1 MNTWVKTAGVSAV
14 VLSALWWMQPRPSDR
29 TEGVVEISLMV
40 GPLAGSLE
48 EEVREFE
55 RLSAERHKADPSY
68 PVYRIV
74 SGQTA
79 AANMIDDPTRFL
91 VAVAGG
97 VAPDVV
103 FFDRYAVPQWASR
116 GTFSKLDDF
125 LAADRK
131 RWAEWQAA
139 LAKDPTVPAPW
150 PGAAPEKSG
159 LPGVPDRAAVTPIA
173 QSDFYAPCWDEA
185 TFTDPRTGAHGV
197 YGVPSTADN
206 RVLLY
211 NKDLLIRHGFTN
223 AVGEAKPPATWEEL
237 ETMAVKMTERDEKG
251 GFKSMG
257 FIPKHGD
264 SWLYMYGWQAGG
276 QFMTPDGK
284 RCTLNHP
291 RIEYA
296 LDWLTKLYDQLG
308 GAENVETF
316 EKSFQQGA
324 LDPFITGKVAMKI
337 DGVWRMADLAFYGR
351 DLNLGAAPPPIPASE
366 LAAGKKPIS
375 WVGGFAYAI
384 PSTAREKKGAW
395 ELIRFLASQRAHEIR
410 MSYEQLNSLSQGRAF
425 IPRQYPNRAQNEWGY
440 NTYVVNNPALEPKF
454 KAAMKVF
461 NDLLPDS
468 YYRPATP
475 VGMKMWNAQRDA
487 MEEAIRKKRTPKDA
501 LDYHTAIVQ
510 RDLDQ
515 VLTPPPGKPITNWTW
530 FIALYLGILALGSVL
545 VYQYDTRT
553 GAYQWLDRVVKKI
566 RPGKSDT
573 PPSVVEGKQGSFF
586 RAQWRDGVLFALPV
600 ILGFMLFTGGPMLF
614 SFIISFCKYDSLNP
628 TVFTGLANYTFML
641 TGDALFWK
649 ALWNT
654 VFMVIG
660 IPLGMGVG
668 LGIALL
674 LNCNVKGMPVWR
686 TFFYLPSIVPAVASC
701 ILWIWIFN
709 PNNGL
714 LNTLLGAAGIQG
726 PNWLQDEATSKG
738 SLILMGLWTAGGGM
752 IVWLAG
758 LKGISQSYYEAAAID
773 GANAWQQFRNITLPL
788 LTPYIFFNLIMGMIG
803 TFQIFTQAFMMTN
816 GGPVNST
823 LFFAYHLFNNAFRYL
838 DMGYA
843 AAMAWFLFVIVLA
856 LTGLQMRGS
865 KKWVHYEG

>member
-1 MNTWVKTAGVSAV
+1 
-14 VLSALWWMQPRPSDR
+14 
-29 TEGVVEISLMV
+29 
-40 GPLAGSLE
+40 
-48 EEVREFE
+48 
-55 RLSAERHKADPSY
+55 
-68 PVYRIV
+68 
-74 SGQTA
+74 
-79 AANMIDDPTRFL
+79 
-91 VAVAGG
+91 

-125 LAADRK
+125 LAADQK
-131 RWAEWQAA
+131 RWVEWQAA
-139 LAKDPTVPAPW
+139 LAKDPSVPAPW

-211 NKDLLIRHGFTN
+211 NKDILIRHGFTN

-384 PSTAREKKGAW
+384 PSTAREKEGAW

-515 VLTPPPGKPITNWTW
+515 VLTPPPANPSRAGPGSSPCISASSPSDRCWSTSTTPAPGRTN
-530 FIALYLGILALGSVL
+530 GS
-545 VYQYDTRT
+545 T
-553 GAYQWLDRVVKKI
+553 AIVKKI
-566 RPGKSDT
+566 RPGKSDA

-654 VFMVIG
+654 CLHG
-660 IPLGMGVG
+660 HRHSARHGGGAGHRPAAQLQRQGHAGV
-668 LGIALL
+668 AHLL
-674 LNCNVKGMPVWR
+674 L
-686 TFFYLPSIVPAVASC
+686 PA
-701 ILWIWIFN
+701 
-709 PNNGL
+709 
-714 LNTLLGAAGIQG
+714 QHR
-726 PNWLQDEATSKG
+726 
-738 SLILMGLWTAGGGM
+738 AGGGLLHP
-752 IVWLAG
+752 VDLDLQPQQRPAQHPARRGRHPGPQLAAGRGDQQGLAHPDGPVDGGGRHDRLAG
-758 LKGISQSYYEAAAID
+758 RAQGHQPELLRGASID

-803 TFQIFTQAFMMTN
+803 TFQIFTQAFMMTK

-823 LFFAYHLFNNAFRYL
+823 MFFAYHLFNNAFRYL

>member
-55 RLSAERHKADPSY
+55 RLSAERHKLDPSY

-79 AANMIDDPTRFL
+79 AANMIDDPARF
-91 VAVAGG
+91 
-97 VAPDVV
+97 
-103 FFDRYAVPQWASR
+103 
-116 GTFSKLDDF
+116 
-125 LAADRK
+125 
-131 RWAEWQAA
+131 
-139 LAKDPTVPAPW
+139 
-150 PGAAPEKSG
+150 
-159 LPGVPDRAAVTPIA
+159 RAAVTPIA

-223 AVGEAKPPATWEEL
+223 SVGEAKPPTTWEEL

-276 QFMTPDGK
+276 QFMTSDGK

-384 PSTAREKKGAW
+384 PSTAHQKEGAW

-425 IPRQYPNRAQNEWGY
+425 ISRQYPNRAQ
-440 NTYVVNNPALEPKF
+440 
-454 KAAMKVF
+454 
-461 NDLLPDS
+461 
-468 YYRPATP
+468 
-475 VGMKMWNAQRDA
+475 
-487 MEEAIRKKRTPKDA
+487 I
-501 LDYHTAIVQ
+501 
-510 RDLDQ
+510 
-515 VLTPPPGKPITNWTW
+515 
-530 FIALYLGILALGSVL
+530 
-545 VYQYDTRT
+545 
-553 GAYQWLDRVVKKI
+553 
-566 RPGKSDT
+566 
-573 PPSVVEGKQGSFF
+573 
-586 RAQWRDGVLFALPV
+586 
-600 ILGFMLFTGGPMLF
+600 
-614 SFIISFCKYDSLNP
+614 
-628 TVFTGLANYTFML
+628 
-641 TGDALFWK
+641 
-649 ALWNT
+649 
-654 VFMVIG
+654 
-660 IPLGMGVG
+660 
-668 LGIALL
+668 
-674 LNCNVKGMPVWR
+674 
-686 TFFYLPSIVPAVASC
+686 
-701 ILWIWIFN
+701 
-709 PNNGL
+709 
-714 LNTLLGAAGIQG
+714 
-726 PNWLQDEATSKG
+726 
-738 SLILMGLWTAGGGM
+738 
-752 IVWLAG
+752 
-758 LKGISQSYYEAAAID
+758 
-773 GANAWQQFRNITLPL
+773 
-788 LTPYIFFNLIMGMIG
+788 
-803 TFQIFTQAFMMTN
+803 
-816 GGPVNST
+816 
-823 LFFAYHLFNNAFRYL
+823 
-838 DMGYA
+838 
-843 AAMAWFLFVIVLA
+843 
-856 LTGLQMRGS
+856 
-865 KKWVHYEG
+865 